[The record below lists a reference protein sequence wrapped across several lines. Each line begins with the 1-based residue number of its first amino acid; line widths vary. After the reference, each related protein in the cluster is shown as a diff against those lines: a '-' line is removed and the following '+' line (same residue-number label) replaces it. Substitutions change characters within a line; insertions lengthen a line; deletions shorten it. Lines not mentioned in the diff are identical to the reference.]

1 MPFLLPIY
9 DCINDFSLFC
19 SCFPK
24 VDAGGFDAF
33 MPHEISQERYIIT
46 AIKEALGKS
55 VTKGMRIHNSRVDTV
70 LHCQLFQ
77 LPRDT
82 MVVMRSPYLFKKMK
96 PLSCCLSANQERA
109 SFCSSLG
116 I

>member
-33 MPHEISQERYIIT
+33 MPHEISQERYVIT

-82 MVVMRSPYLFKKMK
+82 TGGNAGQV
-96 PLSCCLSANQERA
+96 E
-109 SFCSSLG
+109 
-116 I
+116 

>member
-19 SCFPK
+19 SCCPK

-82 MVVMRSPYLFKKMK
+82 TGGNAFPIFVQKNEATFLLLISQPRKGFIL
-96 PLSCCLSANQERA
+96 
-109 SFCSSLG
+109 
-116 I
+116 